1 LESPHRALELRV
13 YGAEVRKTQHT
24 YQVVTIQTSRGN
36 IMARHFTAPNASSGI
51 LMLTGA
57 HGGWSSPAKRLFP
70 RLGRI
75 MAEKGFHALQLAYRE
90 PNILQECVLDALAG
104 AAYLQNCGVSRLA
117 VIGYSFGGA
126 VAIQTAAISP
136 IAYTVITLATQSY
149 GTAPIKLLSPTCSV
163 LLIHGTQDEVVPLS
177 CSEYVYEQAHEP
189 KQLVRCEGAD
199 HSLDFVA
206 GTLYRVITDWLQ
218 NKYAQAAD

>member
-1 LESPHRALELRV
+1 MESQQRVTELMV
-13 YGAEVRKTQHT
+13 YGAEVRTTQHT
-24 YQVVTIQTSRGN
+24 YHLVTIQTSRGN
-36 IMARHFTAPNASSGI
+36 ISARHFTSPKAKTGI

-70 RLGRI
+70 RLGRL
-75 MAEKGFHALQLAYRE
+75 MAVKGFQSLQLAYRQ
-90 PNILQECVLDALAG
+90 PNVLQECVLDALAG
-104 AAYLQNCGVSRLA
+104 VAYLQNSGVSRLA

-149 GTAPIKLLSPTCSV
+149 GTSPIKLLSPTCST
-163 LLIHGTQDEVVPLS
+163 LLIHGTQDEVVPVK

-189 KQLVRCEGAD
+189 KHLMLCDGAD
-199 HSLDFVA
+199 HSLDFVS
-206 GTLYRVITDWLQ
+206 GTLYRVMSDWLQ
-218 NKYAQAAD
+218 K